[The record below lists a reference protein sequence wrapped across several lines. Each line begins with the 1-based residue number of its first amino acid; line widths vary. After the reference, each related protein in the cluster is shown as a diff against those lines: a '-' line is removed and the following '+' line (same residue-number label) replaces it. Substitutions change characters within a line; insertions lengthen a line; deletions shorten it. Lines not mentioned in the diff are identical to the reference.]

1 MKEITS
7 QQQRVLDCIQIYIKK
22 TGFPPTRAD
31 ICRELG
37 FKSPNSAETHL
48 RALEKKGFISIE
60 SGASRGI
67 SVINGESSDDSNEYP
82 IIGLVAAGSPT
93 LAQENIEKTISCPKS
108 FFDSNFDYFLKVKGL
123 SMKDAGIMEDD
134 LIAVKKTTD
143 VRNGDIV
150 IARIDDEVT
159 VKYFNRKNSKVVEL
173 EPANEDFEN
182 IEVFSIDAGTE
193 FLWSLA
199 AVIGCF
205 SMLLIPSFGLYFASR
220 AKERKNELKLK
231 MAEDSVDSGLQEE

>member
-7 QQQRVLDCIQIYIKK
+7 QQQRVLDCIQNHLKK

-60 SGASRGI
+60 SGTSRGI
-67 SVINGESSDDSNEYP
+67 SIINSQQIIEDTQEYP
-82 IIGLVAAGSPT
+82 VIGLVAAGSPT
-93 LAQENIEKTISCPKS
+93 LAQENIEKTINCPDS
-108 FFDSNFDYFLKVKGL
+108 FFDTSFDYFLKVRGL

-134 LIAVKKTTD
+134 LIAVKKTSD
-143 VRNGDIV
+143 VKNGDIV
-150 IARIDDEVT
+150 IARLDDEVT
-159 VKYFNRKNSKVVEL
+159 VKFFNRKSPRLIEL

-182 IEVFSIDAGTE
+182 I
-193 FLWSLA
+193 
-199 AVIGCF
+199 VINLEQDELHIEGK
-205 SMLLIPSFGLYFASR
+205 SVGLL
-220 AKERKNELKLK
+220 RKN
-231 MAEDSVDSGLQEE
+231 

>member
-1 MKEITS
+1 MKDITP
-7 QQQRVLDCIQIYIKK
+7 QQQKVLDCIQVYINK

-37 FKSPNSAETHL
+37 FKSPNSAEPHL

-67 SVINGESSDDSNEYP
+67 SINNPEINNEGSEYP

-93 LAQENIEKTISCPKS
+93 LASENVEKVLNCPKG
-108 FFDSNFDYFLKVKGL
+108 FFGSDFDYFLRVKGL

-134 LIAVKKTTD
+134 LLAVKKTQEIK
-143 VRNGDIV
+143 NGDIV
-150 IARIDDEVT
+150 IARLDDEVT
-159 VKYFNRKNSKVVEL
+159 VKFFNRKSSNIVEL

-182 IEVFSIDAGTE
+182 I
-193 FLWSLA
+193 
-199 AVIGCF
+199 VINLESEQLHIEGK
-205 SMLLIPSFGLYFASR
+205 SVGLLR
-220 AKERKNELKLK
+220 RN
-231 MAEDSVDSGLQEE
+231 

>member
-7 QQQRVLDCIQIYIKK
+7 QQQRVLDCIQIHIKK

-60 SGASRGI
+60 SGTSRGI
-67 SVINGESSDDSNEYP
+67 SIINSQQIIEDAQEYP
-82 IIGLVAAGSPT
+82 VIGLVAAGSPT
-93 LAQENIEKTISCPKS
+93 LAQENVEKTINCPDS
-108 FFDSNFDYFLKVKGL
+108 FFDTSFDYFLKVRGL

-134 LIAVKKTTD
+134 LIAVKKTSD
-143 VRNGDIV
+143 VKNGDIV
-150 IARIDDEVT
+150 IARLDDEVT
-159 VKYFNRKNSKVVEL
+159 VKFFNRKSPRLIEL

-182 IEVFSIDAGTE
+182 I
-193 FLWSLA
+193 
-199 AVIGCF
+199 VINLEQDELHIEGK
-205 SMLLIPSFGLYFASR
+205 SVGLL
-220 AKERKNELKLK
+220 RKN
-231 MAEDSVDSGLQEE
+231 

>member
-7 QQQRVLDCIQIYIKK
+7 QQQRVLDCIQNHLKK

-60 SGASRGI
+60 SGTSRGI
-67 SVINGESSDDSNEYP
+67 SIINSQQITEDAQEYP
-82 IIGLVAAGSPT
+82 VIGLVAAGSPT
-93 LAQENIEKTISCPKS
+93 LAQENVEKTINCPDS
-108 FFDSNFDYFLKVKGL
+108 FFDTSFDYFLKVRGL

-134 LIAVKKTTD
+134 LIAVKKTSD
-143 VRNGDIV
+143 VKNGDIV
-150 IARIDDEVT
+150 IARLDDEVT
-159 VKYFNRKNSKVVEL
+159 IKFFNRKSPKLIEL

-182 IEVFSIDAGTE
+182 I
-193 FLWSLA
+193 
-199 AVIGCF
+199 VINLEQDELHIEGK
-205 SMLLIPSFGLYFASR
+205 SVGLL
-220 AKERKNELKLK
+220 RKN
-231 MAEDSVDSGLQEE
+231 